1 MKRRERPPFL
11 VPRQYCEAQTFQGVL
26 LIYRFI
32 LATEFIPQ
40 LFQQETAFPRH
51 LNRDSTWHGIMNRS
65 SVNRRVVGSSP
76 T

>member
-40 LFQQETAFPRH
+40 LSSRKLLFPG
-51 LNRDSTWHGIMNRS
+51 T
-65 SVNRRVVGSSP
+65 
-76 T
+76 